1 MLLTITFYRLKIK
14 LKAFCHAK
22 DFGLY
27 LVGSGEP
34 SDDFK
39 QGKKKPICIEKC
51 QSSGRME
58 NEFWIN
64 DETRSRTVL

>member
-39 QGKKKPICIEKC
+39 QGKKNQFALKNVSLVAGWKMNF
-51 QSSGRME
+51 G
-58 NEFWIN
+58 
-64 DETRSRTVL
+64 